1 MLNSFQESKNL
12 KTQVLRT
19 GFITQ
24 LLLRQ
29 CYKESA
35 ILIVCLC
42 ICLALLSL
50 TRMWG
55 FSTFQD
61 RERAIF
67 MGKEVCTGTVFS
79 YENTRVLSYSRY
91 ILAFRNNGCFLSKFS
106 LVPMT
111 RHSMLSRRAVTVQLC
126 YMINPPTTLSG
137 HSSLNSYNQWFN
149 SIPPTLSCQHLILH
163 SYFRVLFFCLCRC
176 HLKFFFIK

>member
-19 GFITQ
+19 GFINQ

-42 ICLALLSL
+42 ICLTLLSL
-50 TRMWG
+50 TRVWG

-79 YENTRVLSYSRY
+79 YENPHVLSYSRY
-91 ILAFRNNGCFLSKFS
+91 ILAFRNNACFLSKFS
-106 LVPMT
+106 LVSMT
-111 RHSMLSRRAVTVQLC
+111 PCCPEEL
-126 YMINPPTTLSG
+126 
-137 HSSLNSYNQWFN
+137 
-149 SIPPTLSCQHLILH
+149 
-163 SYFRVLFFCLCRC
+163 
-176 HLKFFFIK
+176 